1 MGVGPLISPSL
12 IQLWI
17 DMSRIKVF
25 SLAVATFVI
34 VCLVSALFGKPRPM
48 SSAVMAEYDRQR
60 EKAGKFR
67 RASSHLEE
75 SDNLSS
81 QNVRRSSVTGQL
93 APAVSCYL

>member
-60 EKAGKFR
+60 EKAGKSEEPHRILRKVTTFR
-67 RASSHLEE
+67 LRMLGGVQSL
-75 SDNLSS
+75 DNWLL
-81 QNVRRSSVTGQL
+81 R
-93 APAVSCYL
+93 